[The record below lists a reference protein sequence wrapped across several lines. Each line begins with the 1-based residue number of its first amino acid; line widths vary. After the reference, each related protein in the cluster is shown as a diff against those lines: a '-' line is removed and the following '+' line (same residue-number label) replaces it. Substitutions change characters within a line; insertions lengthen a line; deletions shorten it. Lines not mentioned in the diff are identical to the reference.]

1 MFAKFAGI
9 EKQSIDLAVEE
20 LLWKLCLKEV
30 ENDKA
35 GIISDGYKRR
45 LSLGI
50 ALIGRPKIVILDDPL
65 ASVDPASTQKL
76 LSAIR

>member
-1 MFAKFAGI
+1 MFAKLAGI
-9 EKQSIDLAVEE
+9 EKRSIALQVEE
-20 LLWKLCLKEV
+20 LLQKLCLKEV

-65 ASVDPASTQKL
+65 AGVDPAST
-76 LSAIR
+76 

>member
-1 MFAKFAGI
+1 MENDRAGI
-9 EKQSIDLAVEE
+9 L
-20 LLWKLCLKEV
+20 
-30 ENDKA
+30 
-35 GIISDGYKRR
+35 SDGFKRR

-65 ASVDPASTQKL
+65 AGVDPATTQKL